1 MDGMMYLNLSFS
13 NWEPPWSSLK
23 PPDPA
28 VIVGFNPVAITL
40 ILPWNKLIAIS
51 SLSIVL
57 WLGCLLCVRVF
68 DGNCAKLSPFN
79 YCTVMSQDCGHNSEM
94 ILFVP
99 DEDARKESCIIWSE
113 DSHPPEVE
121 KSNHHTARQSKGGG
135 YRTFQNKGFCFLV
148 FFFCCC

>member
-1 MDGMMYLNLSFS
+1 
-13 NWEPPWSSLK
+13 
-23 PPDPA
+23 
-28 VIVGFNPVAITL
+28 
-40 ILPWNKLIAIS
+40 
-51 SLSIVL
+51 
-57 WLGCLLCVRVF
+57 
-68 DGNCAKLSPFN
+68 
-79 YCTVMSQDCGHNSEM
+79 MSQDCGHNSEM

-148 FFFCCC
+148 FFFAVVNVLTKYQQKEFHCLFALQGVVASQQIPFYLSEMWFEFEFYMRVFHLWICFSVRGIREIQG